1 MSGSMDFGVA
11 SHTSLS
17 DSPVAHPSLF
27 PFSGGDGVTVYLIGD
42 SFCRYA
48 DESGSWE
55 ARRKAVM
62 VLSAFDPKQS
72 CWSVVNGLDEYLAVE
87 TAQSKWSKAAEC
99 GEKKMALLFPKKHD
113 GNEVICCA
121 DIAFERRQGVE
132 VWGIM
137 ESCDVVFEDGLFDM
151 VKCASVTV

>member
-1 MSGSMDFGVA
+1 MAG
-11 SHTSLS
+11 
-17 DSPVAHPSLF
+17 
-27 PFSGGDGVTVYLIGD
+27 
-42 SFCRYA
+42 
-48 DESGSWE
+48 
-55 ARRKAVM
+55 K

-72 CWSVVNGLDEYLAVE
+72 CWSVVNGLDECLAVE

-132 VWGIM
+132 VWGIH
-137 ESCDVVFEDGLFDM
+137 
-151 VKCASVTV
+151 